1 MTRTVL
7 IVDDDPEGV
16 FLTEMAV
23 SMLERDIRTESA
35 TSGRQALEYLSLTT
49 NLPDAVLLDLKMPGM
64 SGLET
69 LAVIRMDGRL
79 KDLPV
84 IITTHSSLESDAESA
99 RKAGATAFV
108 QKAIRLEEFSKD
120 IGLQLDDLMTR

>member
-1 MTRTVL
+1 MSLTVL

-23 SMLERDIRTESA
+23 SMLERGIRAENA
-35 TSGRQALEYLSLTT
+35 YSGMKALEFLRERQE
-49 NLPDAVLLDLKMPGM
+49 LPDVVLLDLKMPGM

-69 LAVIRMDGRL
+69 LIRIRSDQRL
-79 KDLPV
+79 KDIPV
-84 IITTHSSLESDAESA
+84 IITTHSSLESDADSA

-108 QKAIRLEEFSKD
+108 QKAIRLEEFSRD
-120 IGLQLDDLMTR
+120 IGQHLESLVGK